1 MGRVLKYPKRDP
13 NHIRET
19 AGYKIS
25 NSNIPSEWMIID
37 ATERDYGMDCYIELD
52 DKETAKRRIAL
63 W

>member
-1 MGRVLKYPKRDP
+1 M
-13 NHIRET
+13 IR
-19 AGYKIS
+19 
-25 NSNIPSEWMIID
+25 D